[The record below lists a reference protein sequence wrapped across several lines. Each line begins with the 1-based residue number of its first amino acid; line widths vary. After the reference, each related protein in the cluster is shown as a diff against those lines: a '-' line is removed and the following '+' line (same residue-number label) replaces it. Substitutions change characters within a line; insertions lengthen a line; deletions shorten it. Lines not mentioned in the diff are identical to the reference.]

1 MTDQQ
6 IAVARVAEFL
16 DRNYP
21 CRCTDHECPGNEDE
35 AFVIVDVVIETLL
48 PDAHA
53 QIRSLQKRLA
63 AALGH

>member
-16 DRNYP
+16 SMNYP
-21 CRCTDHECPGNEDE
+21 CRCTDPECPGYEDE
-35 AFVIVDVVIETLL
+35 AFLLVDIVVETLL

-53 QIRSLQKRLA
+53 YIRSLKRQLA
-63 AALGH
+63 DALGL